1 MSKYT
6 INFNIDGLID
16 IEAKT
21 EDEAFKKYSDLTWN
35 EVIENGYGMLE
46 ETEIMYITESTNKT
60 LD

>member
-6 INFNIDGLID
+6 INFKIDGLID

-35 EVIENGYGMLE
+35 EVIENGYDMLE
-46 ETEIMYITESTNKT
+46 ETEIMYIIESTNKT

>member
-1 MSKYT
+1 MNKYT
-6 INFNIDGLID
+6 INFKIDGLIN

-35 EVIENGYGMLE
+35 EVIKNGYDMLE
-46 ETEIMYITESTNKT
+46 ETEIIYITESSNKT